1 MKSVLIGLMFMI
13 LCTSGCAVV
22 SKDLRI
28 QADPDLSFEQVSA
41 NPAQYAGEIVI
52 WGGYIIENQAGQ
64 EESRLI
70 ILQAPLTSQQKPKS
84 KDASAGRFIARQ
96 NTFLDP
102 EIYSKHRGV
111 TVAGKVTGKTK
122 ILENDPYGPYPVI
135 QIKEIHLWQDP
146 DDDRYKPWG
155 PAYRPYGPW
164 WYGPPSFYSPRPS
177 FYWHSW

>member
-1 MKSVLIGLMFMI
+1 MKSILLGLILMI

-41 NPAQYAGEIVI
+41 DPAQYAGDIVI
-52 WGGYIIENQAGQ
+52 WGGYIIENQPGQ

-70 ILQAPLTSQQKPKS
+70 ILQAPLTSQQKPQS
-84 KDASAGRFIARQ
+84 KDSSAGRFMATQ

-102 EIYSKHRGV
+102 EIYSQHRGV
-111 TVAGKVTGKTK
+111 TVAGKVTGKTQV
-122 ILENDPYGPYPVI
+122 LENDPYGPYPVI
-135 QIKEIHLWQDP
+135 KIKEIHLWEDP
-146 DDDRYKPWG
+146 DDDRYNTWG

-164 WYGPPSFYSPRPS
+164 YGPPFFYSPRPS
-177 FYWHSW
+177 FYWYSW